1 MSLKL
6 ETRSSFAEAA
16 RRIYEEMLRAELEA
30 AHLGE
35 LISLEPESGDYVL
48 GRTFRE
54 VDLAT
59 QKKFGRKPT
68 SIFRIGGGAAVK
80 LGGSSSRARIH

>member
-16 RRIYEEMLRAELEA
+16 RRIYEVTLRAELEA

-35 LISLEPESGDYVL
+35 LISLEPESGD
-48 GRTFRE
+48 
-54 VDLAT
+54 
-59 QKKFGRKPT
+59 
-68 SIFRIGGGAAVK
+68 
-80 LGGSSSRARIH
+80 